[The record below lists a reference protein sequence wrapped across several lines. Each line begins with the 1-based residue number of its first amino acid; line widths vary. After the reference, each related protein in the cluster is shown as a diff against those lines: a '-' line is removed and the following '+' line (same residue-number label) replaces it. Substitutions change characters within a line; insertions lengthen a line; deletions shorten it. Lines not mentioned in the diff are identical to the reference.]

1 MSKPWKTVVVAWL
14 AASALAVAQA
24 PPASSTLPPGPAT
37 TPAAPAKPADP
48 PPKPAIPELPT
59 FVPALPCAVPE
70 QPCPT
75 PSPILSG
82 ILMPPCLPPVAW
94 IRAEGLLWWIRDQPD
109 PQALL
114 RTSGLNSPF
123 GFTGQSTALN
133 DPIAQT
139 IIGQNNIAMG
149 SFGGGRVTAG
159 FWFDYDR
166 SVGVE
171 ANGFFLTQNST
182 TLSAG
187 SDPNSGLP
195 ILGRPYYDATTGQ
208 ETAQPVSSFAALAGN
223 MTVTVNSQVQGGEAN
238 LLKVISSSTEDLR
251 LILMCGGRYLNLTE
265 NMDITSNSFL
275 VPGSAVMATFQGT
288 PLVPTQ
294 GLSIVDTF
302 KTQNQFVGAQIGFRT
317 EWWGST
323 WYLRAQG
330 EFAVGSLQQNQTIN
344 GNTSLL
350 SGPGGTVAGPG
361 NGRLFRTAEQHRFGQ
376 PVGRLGAAQPGMSA
390 RLRTVPARLDRPGL
404 FLPGHDQDRP
414 ARSGA

>member
-182 TLSAG
+182 TLMPA
-187 SDPNSGLP
+187 
-195 ILGRPYYDATTGQ
+195 
-208 ETAQPVSSFAALAGN
+208 
-223 MTVTVNSQVQGGEAN
+223 
-238 LLKVISSSTEDLR
+238 
-251 LILMCGGRYLNLTE
+251 
-265 NMDITSNSFL
+265 
-275 VPGSAVMATFQGT
+275 
-288 PLVPTQ
+288 PT
-294 GLSIVDTF
+294 
-302 KTQNQFVGAQIGFRT
+302 RT
-317 EWWGST
+317 
-323 WYLRAQG
+323 RACR
-330 EFAVGSLQQNQTIN
+330 SW
-344 GNTSLL
+344 
-350 SGPGGTVAGPG
+350 AGP
-361 NGRLFRTAEQHRFGQ
+361 TTTPPQ
-376 PVGRLGAAQPGMSA
+376 A
-390 RLRTVPARLDRPGL
+390 RRPPSRYPAS
-404 FLPGHDQDRP
+404 LPWP
-414 ARSGA
+414 AT